1 MVASPTFQ
9 SAMIPHC
16 LFYAVLIEAAFSFPR
31 KIDIG
36 HAFNENTIFWVGK
49 SPFTVTNKNS
59 SAGSS
64 MPQTPFYASND
75 FSISEHAGTHLDS
88 PFHFNKMGWNVAD
101 IPLQNL
107 LVEGILV
114 DVRSEVQDNAEF
126 TLQSYH
132 LEEWEQMHGNITTT
146 TVILINF
153 GWASKWTNKTLYF
166 GYSRYQCHFPKI
178 SKEAA
183 EWIANNENIVGVGV
197 DTASVDYGPNDDYKV
212 HKVLSRANIFNL
224 ENVNLNNVDL
234 PARGFS
240 LIIMPMKL
248 SEGVAAPCRII
259 AIIKEENVQNIT
271 ISTVDMEETVNV
283 TKIIN
288 NAPCHLKIDFNC
300 LIMWCL
306 ITFSRIIGYNLLQY
320 D

>member
-1 MVASPTFQ
+1 MF
-9 SAMIPHC
+9 PHT
-16 LFYAVLIEAAFSFPR
+16 LLLAVLLEVGFSLPR

-36 HAFNENTIFWVGK
+36 HAFDENTIFWVGK
-49 SPFTVTNKNS
+49 SPFTVTNKNAS
-59 SAGSS
+59 GSS
-64 MPQTPFYASND
+64 MPHTPFYASND

-88 PFHFNKMGWNVAD
+88 PFHFNKLGWNVAD

-132 LEEWEQMHGNITTT
+132 LEEWVQINGNITKA
-146 TVILINF
+146 TVMLINF

-166 GYSRYQCHFPKI
+166 GYSRYQCHFPII
-178 SKEAA
+178 SKGAA
-183 EWIANNENIVGVGV
+183 EWIAKNGNIVGVGV
-197 DTASVDYGPNDDYKV
+197 DTASVDYGPNGDYKV
-212 HKVLSRANIFNL
+212 HKVLSRANIYNL

-234 PARGFS
+234 PARGFN

-259 AIIKEENVQNIT
+259 AIIDEKISNIT
-271 ISTVDMEETVNV
+271 INTEDLEDVINV
-283 TKIIN
+283 TTLIIN
-288 NAPCHLKIDFNC
+288 AAPYLRTNHNC
-300 LIMWCL
+300 LIMWGL
-306 ITFSRIIGYNLLQY
+306 IAAFSQVICYNLLQY